1 MNIQK
6 DLEKRILVLD
16 GAMGTMIQN
25 HQLEEEDFRGKRFA
39 SHPCPL
45 KGNNDLLSLSQPD
58 LIKEIHRAYLEA
70 GADLLETNTF
80 SSTSIGMAD
89 YQMEDLAY
97 ELNYESAKIAKEV
110 TREFSAKTRSTKN
123 PKVFST
129 FMYSQLEKH
138 LKSEIKKLDRPFKKG
153 KGESG
158 IVLVF

>member
-58 LIKEIHRAYLEA
+58 LIKEIHRAYFNALE
-70 GADLLETNTF
+70 
-80 SSTSIGMAD
+80 
-89 YQMEDLAY
+89 
-97 ELNYESAKIAKEV
+97 
-110 TREFSAKTRSTKN
+110 KTRSTKN